1 MKVNPWI
8 TRVGLLLILL
18 VVAGFC
24 WASPQNASASPV
36 QQAGSPLPTPRVS
49 IYFYPTLPSTA
60 DYVSFYANV
69 DDPLGWWGYTYMW
82 VFGDGS
88 SSADVYG
95 YASHQYAAEGKY
107 TVSLTVT
114 SSDGRIGTVAVT
126 FVVENHDVW
135 ISKVT
140 TPSQASAGQVKQ
152 ISVAVNSKKFDE
164 TVWVNLE
171 RGINAPYT
179 GWEPIGTSRQLVL
192 VKDKGKGTLFTFNY
206 RFTAADAAAGKV
218 SFRATASIDN
228 RTDVSVS
235 DNEYISIATTVKGG
249 KLRTA
254 SIDGA
259 EQVEDAAGADDAESI
274 RPMLYLPAIAGN

>member
-152 ISVAVNSKKFDE
+152 ISVVVNSKKYDD
-164 TVWVNLE
+164 TVWVYL
-171 RGINAPYT
+171 YT
-179 GWEPIGTSRQLVL
+179 GWQQIGASRQLVL
-192 VKDKGKGTLFTFNY
+192 AKDKGKGTPFTFNY
-206 RFTAADAAAGKV
+206 RFTAADAAAGVGVLLVEQDAQRRVERLPSELSRSRNQHRRLAIVRQRRQGARLRALRRCV
-218 SFRATASIDN
+218 SAHRHLGS
-228 RTDVSVS
+228 RS
-235 DNEYISIATTVKGG
+235 
-249 KLRTA
+249 
-254 SIDGA
+254 
-259 EQVEDAAGADDAESI
+259 
-274 RPMLYLPAIAGN
+274 